1 MIEKN
6 SDTIRSVAWAE
17 IFPWLSLARVFRL
30 AITIRS
36 LVLGAV
42 GVLLTV
48 LAWCLIA
55 WALCPDIS
63 TEHPGDATAWLQPY
77 VNRPW
82 TTMTETLPGPWRC
95 PLHAKATD
103 APTEWWQKDPVT
115 GPWATLSQPALSSIS
130 NEAFPLH
137 DAVCLILCGLTG
149 VAIWA
154 FFGAAICRTAAV
166 RLAADEQ
173 IGLGSALRYACRK
186 WPAYF
191 AAPLLPVGGVIL
203 AMIPVLILGW
213 LIQTNVGLA
222 FCGTLL
228 WPLVLVAAF
237 VMAILL
243 IGVLFGFPLMWSAI
257 SAEGTDSF
265 DALSRSYA
273 YVFQRPL
280 RYLFYIAVAA
290 ILGWLGWI
298 LVWYFA
304 EGVIALGYWA
314 ASWGCGGQQIDCIK
328 LAFGEGL
335 NSVGR
340 FGAHAINFWSGCV
353 RLLAI
358 GYMFSYFWTAS
369 AAVYFQLRHDIDA
382 TELDEVFLDADASE
396 PTPATSPEGSA
407 AVNGETV

>member
-6 SDTIRSVAWAE
+6 SDTIRSVAWTE

-30 AITIRS
+30 AISLQS

-48 LAWCLIA
+48 LAWGLIA

-63 TEHPGDATAWLQPY
+63 TEPVPPSSMEEQLAQALSHHDTLNPATAWLRPY
-77 VNRPW
+77 VNQPW
-82 TTMTETLPGPWRC
+82 TTMTETLPGAWRC
-95 PLHAKATD
+95 PLRSKAND
-103 APTEWWQKDPVT
+103 APTGWWQKDPVT

-130 NEAFPLH
+130 NNAFPLR
-137 DAVCLILCGLTG
+137 DAVCLILCGLSG

-191 AAPLLPVGGVIL
+191 AAPLLPVCGVIL

-243 IGVLFGFPLMWSAI
+243 IGVLFGFPLM
-257 SAEGTDSF
+257 
-265 DALSRSYA
+265 
-273 YVFQRPL
+273 
-280 RYLFYIAVAA
+280 
-290 ILGWLGWI
+290 
-298 LVWYFA
+298 
-304 EGVIALGYWA
+304 
-314 ASWGCGGQQIDCIK
+314 
-328 LAFGEGL
+328 
-335 NSVGR
+335 
-340 FGAHAINFWSGCV
+340 
-353 RLLAI
+353 
-358 GYMFSYFWTAS
+358 
-369 AAVYFQLRHDIDA
+369 
-382 TELDEVFLDADASE
+382 
-396 PTPATSPEGSA
+396 
-407 AVNGETV
+407 